1 MKPDQ
6 PARRRALGW
15 LVGLILV
22 SFAVILSL
30 LLPAAVRAT
39 AAARHLLAETDL
51 ATLQGGM
58 EAYRTALGRYPAGT
72 AAQIL
77 GALRGQNTSSNAF
90 LVVSP
95 RRVNA
100 AGEYTDPWRTPYH
113 IGFDESGKP
122 RVYSFGPNRL
132 DDQARKG
139 SDDITLD
146 DPALVR
152 RTNP

>member
-1 MKPDQ
+1 M
-6 PARRRALGW
+6 LGW
-15 LVGLILV
+15 LVGLTLV

-51 ATLQGGM
+51 VTLQGGM
-58 EAYRTALGRYPAGT
+58 EAYRTALGKYPEGT
-72 AAQIL
+72 PAQIL
-77 GALRGQNTSSNAF
+77 RALRGEATNSKAF

-113 IGFDESGKP
+113 IGFDASGKP
-122 RVYSFGPNRL
+122 RVYSFGRNRQ
-132 DDQARKG
+132 DDQGRKG
-139 SDDITLD
+139 SDDITMD
-146 DPALVR
+146 APALVR
-152 RTNP
+152 RPNP